1 MYVGNMHICMNVCVC
16 VCVWMHAHIHAD
28 LEAVTFSDGIAYTC
42 VNNAEEWA
50 QKSTAARI
58 ATTQNI

>member
-1 MYVGNMHICMNVCVC
+1 MYECVCVC